1 MSVFDKLRSSKRK
14 TPPVLAIYGIGG
26 VGKTTL
32 AGEFPDPL
40 YLHTSGEETPVD
52 LDLPS
57 IEIETYDEMLEAFGT
72 LLTEPHEFKSVIIDS
87 LDAFEKMVWDATCA
101 RMGWETIDSND
112 KGSPTSFGKGYL
124 EADNEWLEYMGGARA
139 LSKAGLHV
147 IQILHSKVKSF
158 NDPLLDPYDRYRP
171 KLQDRATDII
181 MEKSDALLF
190 MSKRASVKQVKGF
203 GGKDQSKAVGM
214 SGSERIIYTDE
225 RAGFLAKNRL
235 NMPATIPY
243 TKGKGFT
250 TLEAYFYT
258 PHDVT
263 AQVDDEAA

>member
-14 TPPVLAIYGIGG
+14 TPPVLALYGIGG

-32 AGEFPDPL
+32 AGEFPDAL

-52 LDLPS
+52 IDIPA
-57 IEIETYDEMLEAFGT
+57 IEIESYDEMIEAFST
-72 LLTEPHEFKSVIIDS
+72 LLTEAHPYKSVIIDS
-87 LDAFEKMVWDATCA
+87 LDAFEKMLWAATCA
-101 RMGWETIDSND
+101 RMGWDTIDSND
-112 KGSPTSFGKGYL
+112 KGSPTAFGKGYL
-124 EADNEWLEYMGGARA
+124 EADNDWLEYMGGARA
-139 LSKAGLHV
+139 LSRSGV
-147 IQILHSKVKSF
+147 NVVQILHCKVKSF

-190 MSKRASVKQVKGF
+190 MSKRASIKQVDKGF
-203 GGKDQSKAVGM
+203 GKKENKAVGM
-214 SGSERIIYTDE
+214 SGGERVIYTDE

-243 TKGKGFT
+243 VKGKGYEA
-250 TLEAYFYT
+250 LSAYFYT

-263 AQVDDEAA
+263 AAEDEAA